1 MWMVEMGLN
10 GYRIRVDEG
19 TRIRIA
25 LDLAMN
31 PFNTLQEVIKVKA
44 ENWMKTW
51 DAPAYVP

>member
-1 MWMVEMGLN
+1 MGLN

-31 PFNTLQEVIKVKA
+31 PFNMLQHVIKDRA
-44 ENWMKTW
+44 ENWMKTLN
-51 DAPAYVP
+51 APASVP